1 MVVDSKKSLRI
12 SIAIQFDV
20 VIREVF
26 KNKMEIFNGIFHE
39 GGGSRKPLRYYLNGF
54 FFNFF
59 FA

>member
-39 GGGSRKPLRYYLNGF
+39 GGGS
-54 FFNFF
+54 
-59 FA
+59 